1 MDPSGALAF
10 LNGPAYRTI
19 AVAKPELA
27 PYGAAAIA
35 ALEASGLADM
45 LSERLVYGSNIG
57 QAVEFV
63 SSGASD
69 AGFVSLSA
77 VLVDPALAK
86 IPWARVDPSL
96 YPRSS
101 RPE

>member
-1 MDPSGALAF
+1 
-10 LNGPAYRTI
+10 
-19 AVAKPELA
+19 
-27 PYGAAAIA
+27 
-35 ALEASGLADM
+35 M

-77 VLVDPALAK
+77 VLVNPALAK

-96 YPRSS
+96 YPPIEQAGIVLRTDKGGARAFMDFILS
-101 RPE
+101 RAGRAILAEAGYSAPGEGK